1 MKRLRWV
8 LGQGCAKEKHMS
20 TWGWVGVGG
29 LVAAVVLAVT
39 CGSKGRRGGSRK
51 SGGKSGGKS
60 RSRVATKFVASKDK
74 KLDSQRKLG
83 VVYMKEAARLQLSLA
98 KFLAQN
104 KRKEA
109 KSIVSKLAKL
119 EEKINRLRLRGAALA
134 A

>member
-1 MKRLRWV
+1 M
-8 LGQGCAKEKHMS
+8 G
-20 TWGWVGVGG
+20 TWGWVGIAG
-29 LVAAVVLAVT
+29 LVGAVVLAATVG
-39 CGSKGRRGGSRK
+39 CGSRRGGSRK
-51 SGGKSGGKS
+51 RGGSKS
-60 RSRVATKFVASKDK
+60 RSSGATKFVASKDK
-74 KLDSQRKLG
+74 RMDSQRRVG
-83 VVYMKEAARLQLSLA
+83 ISYMKEAAKLQMALA

>member
-1 MKRLRWV
+1 
-8 LGQGCAKEKHMS
+8 MS
-20 TWGWVGVGG
+20 TWGWVGVAG
-29 LVAAVVLAVT
+29 LVGAVVLAVT
-39 CGSKGRRGGSRK
+39 CGSKGRRGGSR
-51 SGGKSGGKS
+51 KSGGKS

-83 VVYMKEAARLQLSLA
+83 VVYMKEAAKLQLSLA

-109 KSIVSKLAKL
+109 KSIVSKLARL

>member
-1 MKRLRWV
+1 M
-8 LGQGCAKEKHMS
+8 G
-20 TWGWVGVGG
+20 TWGWVGIAG
-29 LVAAVVLAVT
+29 LVGAVVLAATVG
-39 CGSKGRRGGSRK
+39 CGSRRGGGSRK
-51 SGGKSGGKS
+51 RGSKS
-60 RSRVATKFVASKDK
+60 RSHGGATKFVVSKDK
-74 KLDSQRKLG
+74 RMDSQRKIG
-83 VVYMKEAARLQLSLA
+83 VTYMKEAARLQLTLA